1 MPWNEVY
8 SAYAFEVVLP
18 EWPHHPRRRRHFFV
32 CFIIP
37 HPLLSRDLKS
47 WVLFLKNVL
56 EESERGMRV
65 ILHILTAGED
75 MAVECL
81 ALRFLHHKKDSDVVR
96 VEITLWNP
104 NVLL

>member
-1 MPWNEVY
+1 MKYIRLTLSRWFCLSGLNTLAAET
-8 SAYAFEVVLP
+8 L
-18 EWPHHPRRRRHFFV
+18 FF